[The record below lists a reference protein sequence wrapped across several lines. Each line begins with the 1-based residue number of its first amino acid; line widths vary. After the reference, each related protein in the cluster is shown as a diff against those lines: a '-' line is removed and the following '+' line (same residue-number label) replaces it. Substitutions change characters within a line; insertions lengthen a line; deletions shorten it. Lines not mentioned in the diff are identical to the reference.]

1 MKRRERRV
9 WSNEDVEYIVANY
22 ATMPNVD
29 IAEHLGLDTS
39 VVAKKAYDLG
49 LKKLV
54 KNYKN
59 NWKPKASTEQPA
71 TQAPNP
77 PLKQDKVVATLPMAT
92 VSAGVLPSNDFKTVR
107 QYVLVAMGG
116 LVNGQLSAD
125 SARLSLEMA
134 RFVLE
139 SSDVELAHQA
149 KAQALF
155 NGFVKLDKPVP
166 AKPKKIEQPVPVT
179 AVTAHPWRELGKQS
193 DKTPSAIASL
203 VNVPTFVQLPN
214 IGTPH
219 QHLMK

>member
-29 IAEHLGLDTS
+29 IAEHLGLDTN

-49 LKKLV
+49 LKKRV

-71 TQAPNP
+71 AQAPNP
-77 PLKQDKVVATLPMAT
+77 PLKQDVATATLPMAT
-92 VSAGVLPSNDFKTVR
+92 ASTGVLPSNDFKAVR

-155 NGFVKLDKPVP
+155 NDFVTVDKSVP

-179 AVTAHPWRELGKQS
+179 AVTAHPWREFGKQS
-193 DKTPSAIASL
+193 EKIPSAIANL
-203 VNVPTFVQLPN
+203 VNAPTFVQPPN